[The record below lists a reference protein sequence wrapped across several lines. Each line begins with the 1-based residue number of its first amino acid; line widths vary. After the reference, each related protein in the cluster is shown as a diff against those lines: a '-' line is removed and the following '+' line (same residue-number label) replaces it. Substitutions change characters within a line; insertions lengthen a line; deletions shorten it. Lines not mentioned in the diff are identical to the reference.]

1 MPDTKNELDKNT
13 FGDSKADSILAK
25 KLSQEC
31 NKNLTSYVSRNLLSL
46 TKKLKQISK
55 IDLTERDSFYE
66 MVRKSFIS
74 NSKNNHW
81 VEKYP
86 YVLSYFTNCGVKRIR
101 NHKKGLLAQLAEHDP
116 YKVKVDGSIPSQ
128 PTIAQAIARAEERD
142 RVYKRYTT
150 AVLKP
155 SLYIRGFE
163 IINGKPSSD
172 IDFISWFRIEVLENL
187 APKESKEGK

>member
-1 MPDTKNELDKNT
+1 MTDTKNELDKNT

-128 PTIAQAIARAEERD
+128 PTIAQAIARAELLLELLQVFNDYDVPLTMTAEQVRD
-142 RVYKRYTT
+142 
-150 AVLKP
+150 
-155 SLYIRGFE
+155 I
-163 IINGKPSSD
+163 
-172 IDFISWFRIEVLENL
+172 LEEYL
-187 APKESKEGK
+187 TKKD